1 MKMNKSLEDYIKEKI
16 KIGGPINIETFMS
29 ISLND
34 KSRGYY
40 IKSPAIGRD
49 NDFITAPEISQ
60 MFGEL
65 IAIWLL
71 DAWDKIGKPKINI
84 IELGPGNGLVM
95 QDIVRVAKNFPV
107 FLRNISLWLYEIN
120 EELSKKQEENI
131 EYNFKRIESLEK
143 LPTGIN
149 FIIANEFF
157 DAIPIRQYIFDTEFW
172 YERLVDI
179 NTDGEFCIIN
189 KNLTSK
195 ELNSIGLLGN
205 SYQPNSIYETSPEQD
220 KILKLLFKNIYING
234 GLLIFDYAKIIDG
247 FGDTLQALSSHQKR
261 SIFHSPGETDIT
273 AHVDYSRFIDIAKK
287 SEISFYGPLA
297 QNFFLEGMGI
307 QNRYERLRENATDKQ
322 KEILYRQF
330 HRLMDNDKMGSLFK
344 ALYFSNNKLTVPVSM
359 I

>member
-1 MKMNKSLEDYIKEKI
+1 MMSELLQHIKARIELEGPLLVSDYMSESLFHPE
-16 KIGGPINIETFMS
+16 F
-29 ISLND
+29 
-34 KSRGYY
+34 GYY
-40 IKSPAIGRD
+40 MTKDPLGKRG
-49 NDFITAPEISQ
+49 DFITAPEISQ

-157 DAIPIRQYIFDTEFW
+157 DAIPIRQYIFDTESW

-195 ELNSIGLLGN
+195 ELNSIGLLEN
-205 SYQPNSIYETSPEQD
+205 SYQPNSIYEISPKQD

-261 SIFHSPGETDIT
+261 SIFHNPGETDIT

-307 QNRYERLRENATDKQ
+307 QNRYERLKENATDKQ